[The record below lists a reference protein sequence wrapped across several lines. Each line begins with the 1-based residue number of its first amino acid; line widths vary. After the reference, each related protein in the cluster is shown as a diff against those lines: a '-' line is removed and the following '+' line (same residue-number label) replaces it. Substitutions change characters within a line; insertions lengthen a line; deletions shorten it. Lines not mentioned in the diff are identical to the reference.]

1 MVMILGGALAGL
13 IFGIGLLISGL
24 AFPHKVQAFLDL
36 AGNWDPSLA
45 FVMGGAIAVAI
56 IPFTLVKK
64 DKIKAVGGIKIE
76 LPKNTVIDKKL
87 LLGSAL
93 FGVGWG
99 LVGYCPGPALV
110 SFGVG
115 IGMAWWFVPAMVV
128 GMLIHRVFFKK

>member
-1 MVMILGGALAGL
+1 MILGGALAGL

-36 AGNWDPSLA
+36 AGDWDPSLA

-56 IPFTLVKK
+56 IPFNLAKK
-64 DKIKAVGGIKIE
+64 DKLKAVGGIKIE
-76 LPKNTVIDKKL
+76 LPTSTVIDKKL
-87 LLGSAL
+87 LMGSAI

-110 SFGVG
+110 SFGAG
-115 IGMAWWFVPAMVV
+115 IGMAWWFVPAMLV
-128 GMLIHRVFFKK
+128 GILLRRTLIK

>member
-1 MVMILGGALAGL
+1 MVMILGGALAGV
-13 IFGIGLLISGL
+13 IFGLGLLISGL

-56 IPFTLVKK
+56 VPFTLAKK

-76 LPKNTVIDKKL
+76 LPKNTVIDRKL
-87 LLGSAL
+87 LIGSAL

-110 SFGVG
+110 SFGAG

-128 GMLIHRVFFKK
+128 GIFIHRVFFKK

>member
-1 MVMILGGALAGL
+1 MIFGGALAGL

-36 AGNWDPSLA
+36 AGDWDPSLA

-56 IPFTLVKK
+56 IPFNLAKK
-64 DKIKAVGGIKIE
+64 DKLKAVGGIKIE
-76 LPKNTVIDKKL
+76 LPTSTIIDKKL
-87 LLGSAL
+87 LIGSAL

-110 SFGVG
+110 SFGAG
-115 IGMAWWFVPAMVV
+115 IEMAWWFVPAMLV
-128 GMLIHRVFFKK
+128 GILLRRTLIK

>member
-36 AGNWDPSLA
+36 AGDWDPSLA

-56 IPFTLVKK
+56 IPFNMAKK
-64 DKIKAVGGIKIE
+64 DKLKAVGGIKIE
-76 LPKNTVIDKKL
+76 LPTSTVIDKPL
-87 LLGSAL
+87 LIGSAL

-110 SFGVG
+110 SFGAG
-115 IGMAWWFVPAMVV
+115 IEMAWWFVPAMLV
-128 GMLIHRVFFKK
+128 GILLRRTLIK

>member
-1 MVMILGGALAGL
+1 MILGGALAGL

-36 AGNWDPSLA
+36 AGDWDPSLA

-56 IPFTLVKK
+56 IPFNMAKK
-64 DKIKAVGGIKIE
+64 DKLKAVGGIKIE
-76 LPKNTVIDKKL
+76 LPTSTIIDKQL
-87 LLGSAL
+87 LIGSAL

-110 SFGVG
+110 SFGAG
-115 IGMAWWFVPAMVV
+115 IGMAWWFVPAMLV
-128 GMLIHRVFFKK
+128 GILLRRTLIK

>member
-1 MVMILGGALAGL
+1 MILGGALAGL

-36 AGNWDPSLA
+36 AGDWDPSLA

-56 IPFTLVKK
+56 IPFNMAKK
-64 DKIKAVGGIKIE
+64 DKLKAVGGIKIE
-76 LPKNTVIDKKL
+76 LPTSTVIDKPL
-87 LLGSAL
+87 LIGSAL

-110 SFGVG
+110 SFGAG
-115 IGMAWWFVPAMVV
+115 IEMAWWFVPAMLV
-128 GMLIHRVFFKK
+128 GILLRRTLIK